1 MQKSELE
8 VYLDEPR
15 VQGGVEL
22 DVLEFWKGNQF
33 RYPEL
38 SCMARDI
45 LSIPISTVASES
57 AFSVGGR
64 VLDQYR
70 SSLKPAVVETLVCT
84 RDWLF
89 GDKGIFVFFF
99 FFLCLFTVLAY
110 VILSLNHISYLF
122 CVENNKSIR
131 EAMDDTEDVF
141 SLDINEPTIGSS
153 QNSHNLNTSNA
164 MEGNK
169 NFLMACLSYKF
180 HFINKMFSFSMN
192 RLKQLEEEVDRRGG
206 LQGLGIAQ
214 GMRFFLTL
222 CLVAQKVL

>member
-70 SSLKPAVVETLVCT
+70 SSLKPAVVEALVCT

-89 GDKGIFVFFF
+89 EDKGIF
-99 FFLCLFTVLAY
+99 FFLFLFIY
-110 VILSLNHISYLF
+110 CLSLCYL
-122 CVENNKSIR
+122 KS
-131 EAMDDTEDVF
+131 
-141 SLDINEPTIGSS
+141 
-153 QNSHNLNTSNA
+153 
-164 MEGNK
+164 
-169 NFLMACLSYKF
+169 
-180 HFINKMFSFSMN
+180 
-192 RLKQLEEEVDRRGG
+192 
-206 LQGLGIAQ
+206 
-214 GMRFFLTL
+214 
-222 CLVAQKVL
+222 